1 MPNCGDQ
8 QLERY
13 MTGQQRFNRPLL
25 LLVILV
31 LGVAAGAQAETSS
44 IDVIRDKLWQ
54 TIGRDVLEQP
64 IAPPPI
70 TRRGGS
76 ARGPAVY
83 RDRVSGVVLIA
94 SRAGTGTGALV
105 SRNGDIVTN
114 QHVIE
119 DAYKAEGQELVGVW
133 FKPRQGLRPTKDD
146 MLVARV
152 VATSSQQDLALVR
165 LVRPL
170 PSEVSPIPLS
180 SSMPEIGQDVFV
192 IGHPKEYFWSFTQ
205 GIVSQIRPGYRWSYD
220 DRSPRMGTTIQTQAP
235 VNPGNSGGPL
245 LNDDGA
251 IVGIVVGSASEAMGI
266 YFAVAVEHV
275 RDLLL
280 RRP

>member
-1 MPNCGDQ
+1 
-8 QLERY
+8 
-13 MTGQQRFNRPLL
+13 
-25 LLVILV
+25 
-31 LGVAAGAQAETSS
+31 
-44 IDVIRDKLWQ
+44 
-54 TIGRDVLEQP
+54 
-64 IAPPPI
+64 
-70 TRRGGS
+70 
-76 ARGPAVY
+76 
-83 RDRVSGVVLIA
+83 
-94 SRAGTGTGALV
+94 
-105 SRNGDIVTN
+105 
-114 QHVIE
+114 
-119 DAYKAEGQELVGVW
+119 
-133 FKPRQGLRPTKDD
+133 